1 MTDIWI
7 LSDLH
12 HDFEAFAWPT
22 PPRHDLLVMAGD
34 ACDQVHKALRW
45 VRATAPTQ
53 APILYVPGNHDAWRC
68 TWPLDLA
75 EARALAA
82 DLDVQL
88 LADGETYTF
97 NGIRFIGATL
107 WTDFRLRPD
116 AEETTRTKHD
126 NGDIHDN
133 KWITVSERG
142 DQPWLAADAIATHR
156 EHRGAIERGLATPHP
171 GVTVVVTHHAP
182 HERSLREGAWRHFS
196 DATRAS
202 DLSELLLGPTAPDLW
217 LHGHAHVFRDY
228 VVGRTRIVA
237 NARGY
242 RNENPNFAPAFTVT
256 L

>member
-22 PPRHDLLVMAGD
+22 PPQHDLLVMAGD
-34 ACDQVHKALRW
+34 ACDQVSEALRW

-126 NGDIHDN
+126 HGDIHDN
-133 KWITVSERG
+133 RWITVSERG
-142 DQPWLAADAIATHR
+142 DQPWLAADAI
-156 EHRGAIERGLATPHP
+156 E
-171 GVTVVVTHHAP
+171 
-182 HERSLREGAWRHFS
+182 
-196 DATRAS
+196 
-202 DLSELLLGPTAPDLW
+202 
-217 LHGHAHVFRDY
+217 
-228 VVGRTRIVA
+228 
-237 NARGY
+237 
-242 RNENPNFAPAFTVT
+242 
-256 L
+256 